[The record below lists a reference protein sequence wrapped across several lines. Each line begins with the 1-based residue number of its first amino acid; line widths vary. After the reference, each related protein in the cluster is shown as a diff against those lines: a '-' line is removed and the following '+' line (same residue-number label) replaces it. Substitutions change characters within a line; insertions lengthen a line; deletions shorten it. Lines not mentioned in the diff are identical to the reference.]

1 MSEITRKLY
10 EESNLRRSYRAF
22 LPDPIPREDLEDIIM
37 TASTAPSG
45 ANMQP
50 WHFCVVT
57 NPDVK
62 AEIREKAEEIE
73 RIFHSEKIS
82 DKWAAD
88 LAKIA
93 IKVEKPFLTEAP
105 VLIVCFKENYKID
118 EKGEKKPNYYVPESS
133 GLAMGLMVNAIRN
146 AGLAS
151 LPYTPAPP
159 TFLRDMLGRP
169 ENETPMVVF
178 AVGKPDPS
186 WEPPAITRKTID
198 EVASFFE

>member
-1 MSEITRKLY
+1 MSEVTRKLY
-10 EESNLRRSYRAF
+10 EESNLRRSYRSF
-22 LPDPIPREDLEDIIM
+22 LPDPIPREDLEDILM

-50 WHFCVVT
+50 WHFVVVT
-57 NPDVK
+57 DPEMK
-62 AEIREKAEEIE
+62 QRIREESEKIE
-73 RIFHSEKIS
+73 AVFHSEKIS
-82 DKWAAD
+82 DKWKAD
-88 LAKIA
+88 LDKID
-93 IKVEKPFLTEAP
+93 IKVTKPFLTEAP
-105 VLIVCFKENYKID
+105 CLIVCFKENYKID
-118 EKGEKKPNYYVPESS
+118 ENGEKKPNYYVPESS

-178 AVGKPDPS
+178 AVGKPNP
-186 WEPPAITRKTID
+186 EFVPPAITRKGID
-198 EVASFFE
+198 EIATFI